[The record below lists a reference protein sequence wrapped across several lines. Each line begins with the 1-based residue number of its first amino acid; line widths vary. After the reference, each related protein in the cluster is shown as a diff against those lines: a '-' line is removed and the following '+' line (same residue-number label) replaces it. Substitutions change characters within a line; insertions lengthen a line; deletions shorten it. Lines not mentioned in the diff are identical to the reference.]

1 MNRSILIQIL
11 DLKNIRLYFSC
22 YSKIKIFLEMNY
34 IYENFETNTDFRND
48 NKLKFDQFEC
58 QGINNIISDN

>member
-1 MNRSILIQIL
+1 
-11 DLKNIRLYFSC
+11 
-22 YSKIKIFLEMNY
+22 MNY

-58 QGINNIISDN
+58 QGINNVISDN